1 MFWEKDCRMEQLFL
15 GIDLGTSAM
24 KLVLMDGQKNV
35 LAQITEKYQTA
46 QPDKGWIEIDPE
58 IWFGCMRAAM
68 EKILSGCDRTK
79 LRGIGITG
87 QMHTLVV
94 LDGNGRPVRPAI
106 MWNDIRT
113 KELIPELKKRME
125 TFDEGEYLSKTIST
139 GSPAANLYWM
149 KKNEP
154 ENFKKIRKFLIGP
167 DYLVYRLTGVY
178 GTDYCEAS
186 TSCLYQIHKK
196 QWSQE
201 MRAFL
206 GLSEEVY
213 PPVRGSVQTA
223 GTLTAEMSVLFSLD
237 GNVKVLTGTGDNPAT
252 AVSTGCLG
260 RGYPVISLGT
270 SGVLMMPVAEPKEQ
284 ARGKMILFSFDGR
297 SCSYLVQGVVQ
308 SNGNTFEWWARN
320 MLGEADFSRI
330 DEMLEQGRA
339 CSSGSGLVFYPHLM
353 GDKTL
358 YADPDIRGAFVGLGA
373 ETKREDMLYAVV
385 EGLCFSFRQL
395 AEEMH
400 LPLDR
405 FGSVKVVGGGAK
417 SHVWVQTLADV
428 LRMPVEK
435 MDGMIGPAFGIALLA
450 AYQEGCVS
458 SLEQISEGNVKV
470 ERRFV
475 PDAACSATCEKR
487 YQIYKRMQAGL
498 KYITEGTVLG

>member
-201 MRAFL
+201 MRAFDL
-206 GLSEEVY
+206 
-213 PPVRGSVQTA
+213 
-223 GTLTAEMSVLFSLD
+223 
-237 GNVKVLTGTGDNPAT
+237 
-252 AVSTGCLG
+252 
-260 RGYPVISLGT
+260 
-270 SGVLMMPVAEPKEQ
+270 
-284 ARGKMILFSFDGR
+284 
-297 SCSYLVQGVVQ
+297 
-308 SNGNTFEWWARN
+308 
-320 MLGEADFSRI
+320 
-330 DEMLEQGRA
+330 
-339 CSSGSGLVFYPHLM
+339 
-353 GDKTL
+353 
-358 YADPDIRGAFVGLGA
+358 
-373 ETKREDMLYAVV
+373 
-385 EGLCFSFRQL
+385 
-395 AEEMH
+395 
-400 LPLDR
+400 
-405 FGSVKVVGGGAK
+405 
-417 SHVWVQTLADV
+417 
-428 LRMPVEK
+428 
-435 MDGMIGPAFGIALLA
+435 
-450 AYQEGCVS
+450 
-458 SLEQISEGNVKV
+458 
-470 ERRFV
+470 
-475 PDAACSATCEKR
+475 
-487 YQIYKRMQAGL
+487 
-498 KYITEGTVLG
+498 

>member
-186 TSCLYQIHKK
+186 TSRLY
-196 QWSQE
+196 
-201 MRAFL
+201 
-206 GLSEEVY
+206 
-213 PPVRGSVQTA
+213 
-223 GTLTAEMSVLFSLD
+223 
-237 GNVKVLTGTGDNPAT
+237 
-252 AVSTGCLG
+252 
-260 RGYPVISLGT
+260 
-270 SGVLMMPVAEPKEQ
+270 
-284 ARGKMILFSFDGR
+284 
-297 SCSYLVQGVVQ
+297 
-308 SNGNTFEWWARN
+308 
-320 MLGEADFSRI
+320 
-330 DEMLEQGRA
+330 
-339 CSSGSGLVFYPHLM
+339 
-353 GDKTL
+353 
-358 YADPDIRGAFVGLGA
+358 
-373 ETKREDMLYAVV
+373 
-385 EGLCFSFRQL
+385 
-395 AEEMH
+395 
-400 LPLDR
+400 
-405 FGSVKVVGGGAK
+405 
-417 SHVWVQTLADV
+417 
-428 LRMPVEK
+428 
-435 MDGMIGPAFGIALLA
+435 
-450 AYQEGCVS
+450 
-458 SLEQISEGNVKV
+458 
-470 ERRFV
+470 
-475 PDAACSATCEKR
+475 
-487 YQIYKRMQAGL
+487 
-498 KYITEGTVLG
+498 

>member
-1 MFWEKDCRMEQLFL
+1 MERLFL
-15 GIDLGTSAM
+15 GVDLGTSAM
-24 KLVLMDGQKNV
+24 KLVLMDGYKNV
-35 LAQITEKYQTA
+35 LAQITENYQTA
-46 QPDKGWIEIDPE
+46 RPNQGWSEIDPE
-58 IWFGCMRAAM
+58 IWFGCMKKAM
-68 EKILSGCDRTK
+68 EKALSCCDRK
-79 LRGIGITG
+79 NLRGIGITG
-87 QMHTLVV
+87 QMHTLVT
-94 LDGNGRPVRPAI
+94 LDETGKPVRPAI

-113 KELIPELKKRME
+113 KELIPELRQKME
-125 TFDEGEYLSKTIST
+125 TFEEGAYLSKTIST

-149 KKNEP
+149 KEREP
-154 ENFKKIRKFLIGP
+154 EHFKKIRKFLIGP
-167 DYLVYRLTGVY
+167 DYLVYRLTGAY

-186 TSCLYQIHKK
+186 TSCLYQIHRR
-196 QWSQE
+196 QWSGE
-201 MRAFL
+201 MRELL
-206 GLSEEVY
+206 GLTNDVY
-213 PPVRGSVQTA
+213 PPVRGSVQVA
-223 GTLTAEMSVLFSLD
+223 GTLTEEMAKLFSLD
-237 GNVKVLTGTGDNPAT
+237 RNIKVLTGTGDNPAA

-270 SGVLMMPVAEPKEQ
+270 SGVLMMPVAKTKEQ
-284 ARGKMILFSFDGR
+284 AKGKMILFSFDGR

-330 DEMLEQGRA
+330 DGMLEQGRNG
-339 CSSGSGLVFYPHLM
+339 SSGSGLVFYPHLM

-358 YADPDIRGAFVGLGA
+358 YADPDIRGAFVGLSP
-373 ETKREDMLYAVV
+373 ETRREDMLYAVV

-428 LRMPVEK
+428 LKMPVEK

-450 AYQEGCVS
+450 AYQEGCVT
-458 SLEQISEGNVKV
+458 SLEQISEGNVQV
-470 ERRFV
+470 ERCFV
-475 PDAACSATCEKR
+475 PDRLCSEECERR
-487 YQIYKRMQAGL
+487 YQIYKRMHAGL
-498 KYITEGTVLG
+498 KYITEGAVLR